1 MKDHQEPYDVSR
13 LGDNIAALRRA
24 AGMMQEMLA
33 LRLGLSAQAVSKWER
48 GLTCPDLAMLPTLAI
63 VFGVT
68 IDALFAAGQQDGLLP
83 VEGLPWEA
91 DDRLR
96 VAVFEGKSLRLHEVY
111 ECPEEGMVLLIR
123 PGHGETCPM
132 GELKKG

>member
-1 MKDHQEPYDVSR
+1 MTDHQETYNVSR

-24 AGMMQEMLA
+24 AGMTQEMLA

-48 GLTCPDLAMLPTLAI
+48 GMTCPDLAMLPTLATT
-63 VFGVT
+63 FGVT
-68 IDALFAAGQQDGLLP
+68 IDALFATERQDGLLP

-91 DDRLR
+91 DSCLR
-96 VAVFEGKSLRLHEVY
+96 VAVFEGRSLRLREVY

-132 GELKKG
+132 SRPKKG